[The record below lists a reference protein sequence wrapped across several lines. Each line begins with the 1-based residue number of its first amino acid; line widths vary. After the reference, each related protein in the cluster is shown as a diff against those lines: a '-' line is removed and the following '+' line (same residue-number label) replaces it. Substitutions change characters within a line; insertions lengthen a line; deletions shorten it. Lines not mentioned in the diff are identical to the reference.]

1 MARRFLPLLAG
12 AVIALVAV
20 LPATASPRAAQ
31 TLTLAV
37 NSDAFKIT
45 LTSGSSKVTSVK
57 PGTYTFKL
65 VDKTAIHNVDLLK
78 GSATVK
84 DTKGK
89 PVMTSVSGKES
100 KSVTV
105 KLAKGSYTFHCDPH
119 ASTMKGTLKVA

>member
-1 MARRFLPLLAG
+1 MARRFLPMLAG
-12 AVIALVAV
+12 VVIALVAV
-20 LPATASPRAAQ
+20 LPATASPKAQ

-45 LTSGSSKVTSVK
+45 LTSGGSKATSVK

-78 GSATVK
+78 GSTTVK

-89 PVMTSVSGKES
+89 PVITSVSGKES